1 MNANTP
7 IAVLRTALIQAKLA
21 EDAAKSARLEVEQ
34 AILAHFPS
42 DKLEGSITDA
52 DHGITVTY
60 KVSRKVDTARL
71 QADWE
76 KLTKDE
82 QAAFRWAADVDTK
95 TFKALADLDSTS
107 HSTVTAYI
115 TTTPNKPAI
124 TLKDIK

>member
-21 EDAAKSARLEVEQ
+21 EDAAKSARLEGEQ

-76 KLTKDE
+76 KLTKNE